1 VSSYRSRSRRREP
14 RRDRHDRDDRGRGGR
29 DDRDRGGYG
38 GGRDDRGG
46 GYGGRD
52 SRGGGG
58 GRGRDRGDRAD
69 SIPPEDNPRVFLGGI
84 TSNEND
90 GDVKEKFR
98 EFGRIVDIALK
109 DGYGF
114 IEFESP
120 KDASDAIRELHRRDV
135 FGNGI
140 LTV

>member
-1 VSSYRSRSRRREP
+1 M
-14 RRDRHDRDDRGRGGR
+14 
-29 DDRDRGGYG
+29 
-38 GGRDDRGG
+38 
-46 GYGGRD
+46 
-52 SRGGGG
+52 
-58 GRGRDRGDRAD
+58 
-69 SIPPEDNPRVFLGGI
+69 GGI

-90 GDVKEKFR
+90 ADVKEKFR

-114 IEFESP
+114 IEFERGEE
-120 KDASDAIRELHRRDV
+120 AADAIREMHRRDV